1 MPSVMRALRRPKS
14 AGGARNIKSR
24 LKPRP
29 RARRAMVSMA
39 ATVRATKKPPHAAL
53 GMCARPRFAT
63 TTTRAPAEAPP
74 KRPDAF
80 STPSFAARQDSRL
93 GAPPSKLPRPR
104 RSRSARPQTCAYLDR
119 RRWERRA
126 PPRRVGRT
134 SSKPSR
140 GPYLMPT
147 PPCLVSRWTF
157 SPKRRWKRSV
167 LLIGASN
174 RRATCSKTS
183 RTSESPINTRRETRR
198 RARHR
203 NASTPSKW
211 PSGPDRVQKRH
222 GSSGAPTAAASASG
236 PAAASSNWTQKPPS
250 KSDAHAGGGSRLD
263 ASAGPTWNAV
273 GARGIFETESHATEP
288 RGSLHLT
295 RGAHRASTPPR

>member
-104 RSRSARPQTCAYLDR
+104 RSRSARPQTCA
-119 RRWERRA
+119 
-126 PPRRVGRT
+126 
-134 SSKPSR
+134 
-140 GPYLMPT
+140 YLMPT